1 MKNFTAISIHSNKYF
16 MFFFLIYHLHNNRYF
31 TFKILESYKT
41 SSSFQNKKKISAMS
55 SFMLLTSIQSTTTDK
70 IFTNDRITTLLS
82 DENEKF
88 V

>member
-1 MKNFTAISIHSNKYF
+1 
-16 MFFFLIYHLHNNRYF
+16 
-31 TFKILESYKT
+31 
-41 SSSFQNKKKISAMS
+41 MS

-88 V
+88 DAVIFESFFNDMVMG